1 VRGNIGLRY
10 ADTDQQSTGTIGG
23 GRLNTVGASY
33 DNWLPSLNLSFEVMP
48 DLFIRVA
55 AAKTVTR
62 ARLDQMTANQNIS
75 FNPLSCVDSN
85 ADQIPDRVIA
95 YNPPSLV
102 CFNLGGGN
110 PALQPYKSTA
120 YDISIEKYFSPGTA
134 IIVAAFHKDLSDW
147 VLDFS
152 ELADLTQS
160 INNAGF
166 GSILTGNPNVAV
178 GRFSGPVNFADG
190 KITGVEGTVRVNFG
204 DLADAL
210 DGFGGFYSI
219 TYSDAE
225 VQNQNFNPI
234 AIPGYS
240 DITWSGDIFYEKHGF
255 RAKLAA
261 RHRSGFLSEVQNFA
275 GQLQGADAQPE
286 TILDAQIGYTFEKAD
301 GFLNGVQ
308 ILAEVFNLTNEP
320 FVTQNDLFNPA
331 GAVIGAF
338 PSRHETYGRTFNF
351 TVRKTF

>member
-1 VRGNIGLRY
+1 MQNPNGSSGAAAAPVLGRSASVPAPARIGDPLSEV
-10 ADTDQQSTGTIGG
+10 DTPALIVELDAFE
-23 GRLNTVGASY
+23 R
-33 DNWLPSLNLSFEVMP
+33 NLARMAAK
-48 DLFIRVA
+48 VA
-55 AAKTVTR
+55 AMR
-62 ARLDQMTANQNIS
+62 AS
-75 FNPLSCVDSN
+75 
-85 ADQIPDRVIA
+85 
-95 YNPPSLV
+95 
-102 CFNLGGGN
+102 GGN

-120 YDISIEKYFSPGTA
+120 YDISIEKYFSPGSA

-166 GSILTGNPNVAV
+166 GAILGNRPDVAI

-204 DLADAL
+204 DLTDAL

-320 FVTQNDLFNPA
+320 QVTENDLFNA
-331 GAVIGAF
+331 GGQVIGTF
-338 PSRHETYGRTFNF
+338 PSRHELFGRTFNL
-351 TVRKTF
+351 TIRKNF